1 MRSLRLRLFV
11 LLLGT
16 FVAAWAVALFYLG
29 VQQTRERNSL
39 LNRTLGDIARE
50 VLLSMPADVHR
61 LSGTTGLRLATPPP
75 PKSGKMTRML
85 FQVWIKQRREVVVRS
100 PGMSTAPLKPDFS
113 DGYATQT
120 IGGEEWRVYAISD
133 VEGKVQ
139 VQVGKP
145 TSELAADFRYFAR
158 IGLGTTLLLLLVLGA
173 AMMVVIR
180 GSLRPVLDV
189 QKAIRARDA
198 LDLEALPS
206 DRLPDEVRPL
216 VESFNQLLG
225 RLDRAIR
232 NERQFLAEA
241 AHELRTPLAALLTH
255 AQVAQR
261 SKTLDE
267 AQAPLRQLVR
277 GVERSARLSQQLL
290 DSARLE
296 SERRAC
302 ERAPLELADIVA
314 VVTHDFET
322 LASQKGQV
330 IVLDTEPCAV
340 RGHVDDLGILVGNL
354 IDNAVRYT
362 GAGGR
367 VAVRC
372 QRVGATVQLQVL
384 DDGPGVAEADRARIF
399 DRFFRVP
406 GSNERG
412 SGLGLSLVARIA
424 QSHDALIATG
434 SGLGDPGFGITVTFP
449 ALEGGAPSSLDA
461 CRAHHAIAQ
470 MPVPAARPEQALSS
484 DCAGG

>member
-11 LLLGT
+11 ILLGT
-16 FVAAWAVALFYLG
+16 FVVAWAVALFYLG
-29 VQQTRERNSL
+29 AQQARERSSL

-50 VLLSMPADVHR
+50 VLLSMPSDVHR
-61 LSGTTGLRLATPPP
+61 LSSATGLRLATPPP

-85 FQVWIKQRREVVVRS
+85 FQVWIKQRRVVVVRS
-100 PGMSTAPLKPDFS
+100 PGMSTAPLKPDFT

-133 VEGKVQ
+133 AEGEVQ

-173 AMMVVIR
+173 AMMIVIR
-180 GSLRPVLDV
+180 WSLRPVLDV
-189 QKAIRARDA
+189 QKAIRARDT
-198 LDLEALPS
+198 LDLDALPTR
-206 DRLPDEVRPL
+206 DLPDEVRPL

-232 NERQFLAEA
+232 NERHFLAEA

-296 SERRAC
+296 AEHRASERV
-302 ERAPLELADIVA
+302 PLELADIVA
-314 VVTHDFET
+314 VITHDFEA
-322 LASQKGQV
+322 LAARKNQV
-330 IVLDTEPCAV
+330 IVLDIEPCAV
-340 RGHVDDLGILVGNL
+340 LGQVDDLGILVGNL
-354 IDNAVRYT
+354 IDNAVRYS
-362 GAGGR
+362 GVGGR
-367 VAVRC
+367 IAVRC
-372 QRVGATVQLQVL
+372 QHLGDTAQLQVL
-384 DDGPGVAEADRARIF
+384 DDGPGVAEAERTRIF
-399 DRFFRVP
+399 DRFYRVP

-424 QSHDALIATG
+424 QSHDAVIATG
-434 SGLGDPGFGITVTFP
+434 AGLGGLGFGITVTFA
-449 ALEGGAPSSLDA
+449 ALEKGEPASS
-461 CRAHHAIAQ
+461 CVPPRAHQAVA
-470 MPVPAARPEQALSS
+470 EALSS
-484 DCAGG
+484 G